1 MHDYAEQQGAGTNGI
16 EAVETLRDGI
26 ATSGAGFVKAV
37 FGGHGSKL
45 RFRIHLHHRP
55 IGGWRFPPHSRDNGP
70 VERYESPIM
79 IRATRWGPFVL
90 LTVSVIIGWALT
102 GQLIDPGGML
112 VSLCPTVLIL
122 LGRVLVIVR
131 TPSRESRAA
140 LAFVAS
146 NLMLALAASLFNPFM
161 CIYVFSSYPDV
172 ERLVTGSFRVP
183 ATIATGLVI
192 AVGQAGG
199 IPGTSATPW
208 LFPLLALVNIGIAFL
223 MLTLS
228 RERERQVRIREETA
242 ERLAKANA
250 ANLVLHEELMAQ
262 ARQMGIDQERA
273 RLSREIHDT
282 VAQGLIGVIRQLE
295 ALPSSLD
302 DLTRERVLRAEQ
314 VARDCLMEARRAVQA
329 LAPRQLDGEPLPDAL
344 HEIIR
349 GWGRMNRIVTELD
362 ADNSPPSSPH
372 DGVLVRVAQESLAN
386 IARHSDA
393 GRVWVRLDGTPTG
406 PRIRITD
413 DGVGFTPVFVA
424 GHGLSGMRD
433 RLTEIGGTLR
443 VDSAP
448 GKGCA
453 VTAVVPS

>member
-1 MHDYAEQQGAGTNGI
+1 MQDYAEQQGAGTDGVK
-16 EAVETLRDGI
+16 AVEALREGI
-26 ATSGAGFVKAV
+26 ATSGAGFVKAF
-37 FGGHGSKL
+37 FGGHDSKL
-45 RFRIHLHHRP
+45 RFRARPHHRP
-55 IGGWRFPPHSRDNGP
+55 IGGWRFSPPDRNNGP
-70 VERYESPIM
+70 VERYESPIA
-79 IRATRWGPFVL
+79 IRAARWGPFVL
-90 LTVSVIIGWALT
+90 LAVSVIIGWALT
-102 GQLIDPGGML
+102 GPLIEPGGML

-122 LGRVLVIVR
+122 LGRVLVAVR
-131 TPSRESRAA
+131 PPSRGSRAA
-140 LAFVAS
+140 FVFVAG
-146 NLMLALAASLFNPFM
+146 NLLLALASSLLNPFM

-199 IPGTSATPW
+199 IPGASATPW

-228 RERERQVRIREETA
+228 RERERQVRIREEAA

-250 ANLVLHEELMAQ
+250 ANLALHEELMTQ

-302 DLTRERVLRAEQ
+302 DPAQERVRRAEQ
-314 VARDCLMEARRAVQA
+314 VARDCLTEARRAVQA
-329 LAPRQLDGEPLPDAL
+329 LAPRQLDDDPLADAL
-344 HEIIR
+344 HEIIK
-349 GWGRMNRIVTELD
+349 GWGRVNRIVTELD
-362 ADNSPPSSPH
+362 ADDAPATSPH

-448 GKGCA
+448 GKGCT

>member
-1 MHDYAEQQGAGTNGI
+1 
-16 EAVETLRDGI
+16 
-26 ATSGAGFVKAV
+26 
-37 FGGHGSKL
+37 
-45 RFRIHLHHRP
+45 
-55 IGGWRFPPHSRDNGP
+55 
-70 VERYESPIM
+70 
-79 IRATRWGPFVL
+79 
-90 LTVSVIIGWALT
+90 VSVIIGWALT
-102 GQLIDPGGML
+102 GPLIEPGNML

-122 LGRVLVIVR
+122 LGRVLVAVR
-131 TPSRESRAA
+131 PPSRGSRAA
-140 LAFVAS
+140 LVFVAG
-146 NLMLALAASLFNPFM
+146 NLLLALASSLLNPFM

-199 IPGTSATPW
+199 IPGASATPW

-228 RERERQVRIREETA
+228 RERERQVRIREEAA

-250 ANLVLHEELMAQ
+250 ANLALHEELMTQ

-302 DLTRERVLRAEQ
+302 DPAQERVRRAEQ
-314 VARDCLMEARRAVQA
+314 VARDCLTEARRAVQA
-329 LAPRQLDGEPLPDAL
+329 LAPRQLDDDPLADAL
-344 HEIIR
+344 HEIIK
-349 GWGRMNRIVTELD
+349 GWGRVNRIVTELD
-362 ADNSPPSSPH
+362 ADDAPATSPH

-393 GRVWVRLDGTPTG
+393 SQVWVCLDGTPAG

-413 DGVGFTPVFVA
+413 DGVGFTPVFAA

-433 RLTEIGGTLR
+433 RLAEIGGSLR

-448 GKGCA
+448 GKGCT

>member
-1 MHDYAEQQGAGTNGI
+1 MQDYAEQQGAGTDGVK
-16 EAVETLRDGI
+16 AVEALREGI
-26 ATSGAGFVKAV
+26 ATSGAGFVKAF
-37 FGGHGSKL
+37 FGGHDSKL
-45 RFRIHLHHRP
+45 RFRARPHHRP
-55 IGGWRFPPHSRDNGP
+55 IGGWRFSPPDRNNGP
-70 VERYESPIM
+70 VERYESPIA
-79 IRATRWGPFVL
+79 IRAARWGPFVL
-90 LTVSVIIGWALT
+90 LAVSVIIGWALT
-102 GQLIDPGGML
+102 GPLIEPGGML

-122 LGRVLVIVR
+122 LGRVLVAVR
-131 TPSRESRAA
+131 PPSRGSRAA
-140 LAFVAS
+140 FVFVAG
-146 NLMLALAASLFNPFM
+146 NLLLALASSLLNPFM

-199 IPGTSATPW
+199 IPGASATPW
-208 LFPLLALVNIGIAFL
+208 LFPLLALVNIGVAFL

-250 ANLVLHEELMAQ
+250 AKLALHEELMTQ

-302 DLTRERVLRAEQ
+302 DPAQERVRRAEQ
-314 VARDCLMEARRAVQA
+314 VARDCLTEARRAVRA
-329 LAPRQLDGEPLPDAL
+329 LAPRQLDDDPLADAL
-344 HEIIR
+344 HEIIK
-349 GWGRMNRIVTELD
+349 GWGRVNRIVTELD
-362 ADNSPPSSPH
+362 ADDAPATSPH

-433 RLTEIGGTLR
+433 RLTEIGGSLR

-448 GKGCA
+448 GKGCT

>member
-1 MHDYAEQQGAGTNGI
+1 M
-16 EAVETLRDGI
+16 
-26 ATSGAGFVKAV
+26 
-37 FGGHGSKL
+37 
-45 RFRIHLHHRP
+45 
-55 IGGWRFPPHSRDNGP
+55 
-70 VERYESPIM
+70 
-79 IRATRWGPFVL
+79 L
-90 LTVSVIIGWALT
+90 LAVSVIIGWALT
-102 GQLIDPGGML
+102 GPLIEPGGML

-122 LGRVLVIVR
+122 LGRVLVAVR
-131 TPSRESRAA
+131 PPSRGSRAA
-140 LAFVAS
+140 FVFVAG
-146 NLMLALAASLFNPFM
+146 NLLLALASSLLNPFM

-172 ERLVTGSFRVP
+172 ERLVTGSFRGP

-199 IPGTSATPW
+199 IPGASATPW

-228 RERERQVRIREETA
+228 RERERQVRIREEAA

-250 ANLVLHEELMAQ
+250 ANLALHEELMTQ

-302 DLTRERVLRAEQ
+302 DPAQERVRRAEQ
-314 VARDCLMEARRAVQA
+314 VARDCLTEARRAVQA
-329 LAPRQLDGEPLPDAL
+329 LAPRQLDDDPLADAL
-344 HEIIR
+344 HEIVR

-362 ADNSPPSSPH
+362 ADDAPATSPH

-393 GRVWVRLDGTPTG
+393 SQVWVRLDGTPAG

-413 DGVGFTPVFVA
+413 DGVGFTPVFAA

-433 RLTEIGGTLR
+433 RLTEIGGSLR

-448 GKGCA
+448 GKGCT